1 MTLLRTLLAGFGL
14 VLSLSSALAA
24 AARCTAPAT
33 PSPDTAAVTQA
44 SARLLAGLPPT
55 GVNGSEISA
64 TGFWVAHAAAMD
76 RAWRQ
81 TRDRQ
86 LAPWRKFAEREVDML
101 EGAVGPLYYPFS
113 GPDFLYAHT
122 LFPRTPRYLL
132 VGLEDPGSAPRWDG
146 MNSAQAAASLAQL
159 RQSTASLMRY
169 SFFRTNSM
177 KNDLRRG
184 QLQGVAPVLMA
195 MAALSGFEV
204 RAVDEVHLDA
214 AGALCL
220 GVAAA
225 GGIGGVRLALGE
237 PGVGMLRELVYLRV
251 DLSDK
256 ALALTPQFEQ
266 HVRALGSGP
275 VFLKAAS
282 YLMHKRYFSA
292 SRNLVLERAKL
303 VLQDDSGIPFQSFGA
318 EQWSRALYGSYAQPI
333 GMFRTWQQ
341 PQLRAAYSGAARPLD
356 TGIGYSHQRG
366 SSNLQLFEKRGARL
380 ALKLSTLR

>member
-1 MTLLRTLLAGFGL
+1 MNLLRTFLTGFWL
-14 VLSLSSALAA
+14 VLWLCGAHTAA
-24 AARCTAPAT
+24 AQCIAPST
-33 PSPDTAAVTQA
+33 PSSDSAAVTQA
-44 SARLLAGLPPT
+44 SARLLAGLPPS
-55 GVNGSEISA
+55 GVNGREISA
-64 TGFWVAHAAAMD
+64 TAFWVAHAAAMD

-86 LAPWRKFAEREVDML
+86 LALWRSFAEREVDAL
-101 EGAVGPLYYPFS
+101 GGARGPLYYPFS

-122 LFPRTPRYLL
+122 LFPRASRYLL
-132 VGLEDPGSAPRWDG
+132 VGLEDPGSAPRWDR
-146 MNSAQAAASLAQL
+146 MNAAQAAASLAQL
-159 RQSTASLMRY
+159 RQSTAGLMRN

-214 AGALCL
+214 TGALCL
-220 GVAAA
+220 GAAA
-225 GGIGGVRLALGE
+225 VASLGGVRLALAE
-237 PGVGMLRELVYLRV
+237 PGVSALRELVYLRV
-251 DLSDK
+251 DLSDR
-256 ALALTPQFEQ
+256 ALALTPQFER
-266 HVRALGSGP
+266 HVRALGPGP

-282 YLMHKRYFSA
+282 YLMHKPYFSA

-318 EQWSRALYGSYAQPI
+318 EQWSSRLYGSYVQPI

-341 PQLRAAYSGAARPLD
+341 PKLRAAYAGAARPLD
-356 TGIGYSHQRG
+356 TGIGYSHKPG
-366 SSNLQLFEKRGARL
+366 SSNLQLFDKRGASL

>member
-1 MTLLRTLLAGFGL
+1 MTLLRPLLAGFGV
-14 VLSLSSALAA
+14 VLFLSSVAA
-24 AARCTAPAT
+24 AGRCTAPA
-33 PSPDTAAVTQA
+33 PPLPDIAAVTQA

-55 GVNGSEISA
+55 GGNGSEISA
-64 TGFWVAHAAAMD
+64 TDFWATHAAAID

-86 LAPWRKFAEREVDML
+86 LAPWRKFAEREVDLL
-101 EGAVGPLYYPFS
+101 EGASGPLYYPFS

-122 LFPRTPRYLL
+122 LFPRAPRYLL
-132 VGLEDPGSAPRWDG
+132 VGLEEPGAAPRWEG
-146 MNSAQAAASLAQL
+146 MNPAQAAASLAQL
-159 RQSTASLMRY
+159 RQSIAGLMRY

-195 MAALSGFEV
+195 IAALSGFEV
-204 RAVDEVHLDA
+204 RAVDQVHLDA

-220 GVAAA
+220 GAAAA

-237 PGVGMLRELVYLRV
+237 PGVSALRELVYLRV
-251 DLSDK
+251 DLSDR
-256 ALALTPQFEQ
+256 ALALTPQFER

-275 VFLKAAS
+275 VLLKAAS
-282 YLMHKRYFSA
+282 YLMHKSYFSA
-292 SRNLVLERAKL
+292 ARNLVQERAKL

-318 EQWSRALYGSYAQPI
+318 EQWSRSLYGSYARPI

-341 PQLRAAYSGAARPLD
+341 PKLRAAYAGAARPLD
-356 TGIGYSHQRG
+356 TGIGYSHQHG